1 MRIIQR
7 VGYYLVGVAIGLVLL
22 AVFVKG
28 KKGEGGFWDDFAY
41 LPEARVLKSL
51 GNMPFTLSA
60 KAEQHPLDQDI
71 DSTFL
76 ANFYQS
82 AAVDFSNSN
91 TRESDC
97 LKEYSLT
104 GSAATQDIHM
114 LLTLNPCD
122 SLVQIQEITVVD

>member
-51 GNMPFTLSA
+51 GNMPFMLSA
-60 KAEQHPLDQDI
+60 KAKQHNLDQDI

-82 AAVDFSNSN
+82 AEVDFSNSN

-97 LKEYSLT
+97 LKEYTLN
-104 GSAATQDIHM
+104 GNNEAKDIQ
-114 LLTLNPCD
+114 LFLTLNPCD
-122 SLVQIQEITVVD
+122 SIVEIQEIKVLN